1 MRCHGLVPWSLTI
14 SANKRKLKTLDAT
27 GLPRGVSRLGLYSC
41 EREPPRDKPV
51 ASRRN
56 FLSWR
61 VADIVRLHGASPWHL
76 HGTSPWHL
84 FVFVFC
90 VATFSLSAM
99 GQSNFSLRSPDQ
111 RIEVRIQTAGRLRY
125 DVLLNGVL
133 LLQNS
138 TLSMSI
144 DHINF
149 GTRPIVKSSKQ
160 RSENKEIVSPVP
172 QKSVRIREHYNEL
185 KLETDDNYSIVFRAF
200 NEGVAYRF
208 ETSLNQNVRIDA
220 EEARLN
226 FAGNYNVYYPKEDSF
241 FSHNEREFLNLP
253 LKQIT
258 PTTLASLP
266 AVVVANNGVKIAIAE
281 SDVEDYPGLW
291 LRGTN
296 NDALEAVF
304 PPYPLKEEL
313 RKNSDRDLQVTEKA
327 DYIALTK
334 GTRTFPWRII
344 GIAEKDA
351 DLITNQLVYLL
362 AKPSQIQDTSW
373 IKPGKVAWDWYNANN
388 IYDVDFKSG
397 INTQTYKYYIDFASR
412 YGIEYVILDE
422 GWYKL
427 GDLLTVTPEINIEE
441 LVAYGK
447 KRNVGI
453 ILWMVWKTLDDQ
465 FEAAFNQ
472 AEKWGVKGL
481 KIDFMQRDD
490 QPVMNFYHKVCR
502 EAARRRMLVNFHG
515 AIRPATMMRTWP
527 HLVNVEGVRGLEQN
541 KWSKFANPE
550 HNVTLPFTRMLLGP
564 MDYTPGAM
572 VNSGQEKNFVPVFER
587 PMSMGTRVHQLAM
600 YVVYEA
606 PLQMLAD
613 SPSHYLREPEVM
625 EFLKPVPTVW
635 DETRV
640 LAAQMGDY
648 VVIARRR
655 GQEWYIGAMTDWT
668 SRTLDIDFAFLPA
681 GRFQMVAYDDGPNAA
696 RMGHDYKKVTRN
708 IDRTTKLT
716 INLASGGGWAARI
729 YPQTN

>member
-1 MRCHGLVPWSLTI
+1 MSTSLVAGRLASFVLV
-14 SANKRKLKTLDAT
+14 SAFFC
-27 GLPRGVSRLGLYSC
+27 LGA
-41 EREPPRDKPV
+41 K
-51 ASRRN
+51 A
-56 FLSWR
+56 
-61 VADIVRLHGASPWHL
+61 
-76 HGTSPWHL
+76 
-84 FVFVFC
+84 
-90 VATFSLSAM
+90 
-99 GQSNFSLRSPDQ
+99 QSNYSLRSPDQ
-111 RIEVRIQTAGRLRY
+111 RIEVRIRAADRLSY
-125 DVLLNGVL
+125 DVLLNGNL

-138 TLSMSI
+138 TLSI
-144 DHINF
+144 DINHANL
-149 GTRPIVKSSKQ
+149 GAQPRVRANKQ
-160 RSENKEIVSPVP
+160 RSENTEIVSPVP
-172 QKSVRIREHYNEL
+172 QKSARIRENYNEL
-185 KLETDDNYSIVFRAF
+185 KLEMEGDYAVVFRVF

-208 ETSLNQNVRIDA
+208 ETSLAVNEAKVYG
-220 EEARLN
+220 EEVRLN
-226 FAGNYNVYYPKEDSF
+226 FAGDYNVYYPKEDSF
-241 FSHNEREFLNLP
+241 FSHNEREFVNLP

-258 PTTLASLP
+258 STTLASLP
-266 AVVVANNGVKIAIAE
+266 ALVVANNGVKIALAE
-281 SDVEDYPGLW
+281 SDVEEYPGLW
-291 LRGTN
+291 LRGA
-296 NDALEAVF
+296 NDNALEGTF

-313 RKNSDRDLQVTEKA
+313 RKNSDRDFQVTEKA

-334 GTRTFPWRII
+334 GARTFPWRIM

-351 DLITNQLVYLL
+351 DLITNHLVYLL
-362 AKPSQIQDTSW
+362 AKPSQVADTSW

-388 IYDVDFKSG
+388 IYGVDFKSG

-427 GDLLTVTPEINIEE
+427 GNLLEVVPEINIEE

-447 KRNVGI
+447 KKNVGI
-453 ILWMVWKTLDDQ
+453 ILWVVWKTLDDQ

-490 QPVMNFYHKVCR
+490 QLLINFYHKVCR
-502 EAARRRMLVNFHG
+502 EAARRRMLVDFHG
-515 AIRPATMMRTWP
+515 AIRPATMTRTWP
-527 HLVNVEGVRGLEQN
+527 NLVNVEGVRGLEQN
-541 KWSKFANPE
+541 KWSKYANPE

-572 VNSGQEKNFVPVFER
+572 VNSGRERNFAPIFER

-625 EFLKPVPTVW
+625 EFLKRVPTVW

-648 VVIARRR
+648 VCLARRS
-655 GQEWYIGAMTDWT
+655 GQDWYIGAMTDWT
-668 SRTLDIDFAFLPA
+668 SRTLEIDFSFLPA
-681 GRFQMVAYDDGPNAA
+681 GRFQMLSYEDGPNAE
-696 RMGHDYKKVTRN
+696 RMGHDYKAVIKDV
-708 IDRTTKLT
+708 DRSTKLT
-716 INLASGGGWAARI
+716 INLAPGGGWAARI
-729 YPQTN
+729 YPKV